1 MKEIQ
6 IRYTDFNTKMPNK
19 KNAPMTCL
27 EALLWFLSEAMIYRL
42 NIGIKI
48 QISLLVL
55 ILTLRT
61 CKPAVI

>member
-1 MKEIQ
+1 
-6 IRYTDFNTKMPNK
+6 
-19 KNAPMTCL
+19 MTCH
-27 EALLWFLSEAMIYRL
+27 EPLLWFLSEAMIYRM

-61 CKPAVI
+61 CKPAVIK